1 MFIEFI
7 DVCHE
12 LVEKNA
18 LNGRTNFVFQGKTLK
33 YIVESPFGTLISNA
47 DFSLAKCS
55 DVKTFRSLLIADMT
69 KRMQKTD
76 DIFFKRTVDRMEREI
91 A

>member
-7 DVCHE
+7 DVCHD

-18 LNGRTNFVFQGKTLK
+18 LNGQTNFIFQGEILK

-55 DVKTFRSLLIADMT
+55 DAKTFRSLLIEDMA
-69 KRMQKTD
+69 KRMRKTD
-76 DIFFKRTVDRMEREI
+76 DAFFNETADRMEKR
-91 A
+91 